1 MGNFITTLGL
11 YNSISKSKKEKYGP
25 EFAKEWIKDGL
36 KHHDRFHSEYLS
48 VHAPEFADEWK
59 RRFEPESSEDELEE
73 ISAMGG
79 IGGGSVEGYALPLG
93 TKPRKRKKKKKKD
106 LQENDELI
114 DEIADYLL
122 SKLGV

>member
-1 MGNFITTLGL
+1 MLGL

-48 VHAPEFADEWK
+48 VHASEELADEWK
-59 RRFEPESSEDELEE
+59 LRFEPESTEEELEE
-73 ISAMGG
+73 ISTV
-79 IGGGSVEGYALPLG
+79 GGGSVEGHTGNAF
-93 TKPRKRKKKKKKD
+93 KRDDKKSKKKKKNLRED
-106 LQENDELI
+106 DELI